1 MVRAAFSVFDLAG
14 QLGYLHR
21 LDARAGLRD
30 TNNLKIKVN
39 KYITYYMRY
48 GFPYERLPGAMK
60 APVAWAIAGAVI
72 GVVAGFLAGASSPF
86 LVGVGLL
93 AAGATIGALVRDDD
107 SLKAGGFPARPQDA
121 EAIEAGGLGI
131 EREPGGK
138 YFQNMIE
145 RGITR
150 AGRAGGRYPG

>member
-1 MVRAAFSVFDLAG
+1 MVRAASIVFDLVG
-14 QLGYLHR
+14 QLGYVHR
-21 LDARAGLRD
+21 LGARVGLCVI
-30 TNNLKIKVN
+30 NNLKINIKSSIIN
-39 KYITYYMRY
+39 NMRY
-48 GFPYERLPGAMK
+48 GFPYERLPNAMK

-72 GVVAGFLAGASSPF
+72 GVITGFLAGASSPF

-107 SLKAGGFPARPQDA
+107 SLKAGGFPPRPQDA

-131 EREPGGK
+131 EQEPGGK

-150 AGRAGGRYPG
+150 AGRTGGRYPG